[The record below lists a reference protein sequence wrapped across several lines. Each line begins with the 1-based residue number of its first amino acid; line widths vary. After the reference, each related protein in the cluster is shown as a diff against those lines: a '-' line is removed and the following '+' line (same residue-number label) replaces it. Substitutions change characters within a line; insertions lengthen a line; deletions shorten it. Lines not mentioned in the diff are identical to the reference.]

1 MAGPWE
7 NYGPAPKKKAPQKP
21 ALRNATPQQRQ
32 DSLDALRKS
41 DALMNENMRR
51 LNPEAQKQALATY
64 YADPRIQRL
73 RQEAGLPAVR
83 TRKEEIADIARRK
96 FQQESTRPVRV
107 TRGAQQNE
115 GGVLNWLGSLFE
127 RRRQATPEEKRQLAG
142 AKPGDT
148 VRVNDNMGL
157 EAASTNAFGRALF
170 GIPERVIAAVESTP
184 DAKNYDERLQVR
196 RAVTDMQ
203 RKRSTTGDVLGT
215 VAGSV
220 AGGAGANAAVRG
232 AGSAL
237 TRVGASRAGNIIQS
251 LATLEQG
258 QRGRNAAKIVLGGAA
273 GGAAQAAGE
282 GSDVTTGAATGA
294 IAAPLVVGGAKA
306 AEWASRPVKDFLR
319 ASSARGILRRYTS
332 ANAEDI
338 ARSADEFRQRTGR
351 EPTVFEVLPVE
362 DRQNVQSLLRKM
374 PGSSRERATGLVRE
388 RVNAMP
394 GELSS
399 RTAEITAPQ
408 QRFLAREMARELA
421 TSRGATNP
429 TADEL
434 ALAQRAVRDP
444 TDLEM
449 VRQTVSRNIMAPYDD
464 QIAYQTVD
472 ELLPAVPVQQ
482 NGRVAYQ
489 VSDEGAANAIRSV
502 AGTRSRNPDGIT
514 VRDMTDMLSDL
525 RTDARAGG
533 IEGRAAQRAAD
544 HLEEILARDHP
555 DAADAM
561 GRMTEAHAARSRM
574 LEGAKEG
581 RATRLRENVPVTG
594 NKQARLVR
602 NAYDTPEGAAGRA
615 TGQRAE
621 LMTDFESTPSR
632 AISRARDIAES
643 PGTQEAIRRNLG
655 DQASQQITDMSAA
668 QSESLRRMGSLLNE
682 PKAEAGD
689 MDFGDLAM
697 SLSLLSP
704 TALLRTKSQAVT
716 TLLRVFSGIPENRA
730 NQIVEALFS
739 REPGQMSNALRMLNS
754 AGERGSAA
762 LRDIIAAVASGA
774 QGASVAGEMNRER
787 ADSAEPSDMGN
798 PTAEGGDIPPET
810 QDGGGDSAPGPW
822 DAYAAEEGD
831 TNGKPYGRAVVE
843 ALFPG
848 VEVTEDLRDPN
859 SKLGRENPN
868 SYHVST
874 DGAVDVRPI
883 PGMTFEEF
891 VQRIRD
897 EGYDIVEAIDEVKHP
912 SRFATGP
919 HWHVVFA

>member
-7 NYGPAPKKKAPQKP
+7 DYGPAPKKTAPKKP
-21 ALRNATPQQRQ
+21 ALRNATPQARL
-32 DSLDALRKS
+32 DSLNALRQS
-41 DALMNENMRR
+41 DAIMNENMKKLTPDAR
-51 LNPEAQKQALATY
+51 KQALATY

-83 TRKEEIADIARRK
+83 TRKEELADIARRQ
-96 FQQESTRPVRV
+96 FQQESTRPVKV
-107 TRGAQQNE
+107 QRGSQQSD
-115 GGVLNWLGSLFE
+115 GGVFNWLGSLFE
-127 RRRQATPEEKRQLAG
+127 RRRPATAEEKRQLAG

-157 EAASTNAFGRALF
+157 EAASANAFGRALF
-170 GIPERVIAAVESTP
+170 GLPERAIAAVESTSGTR
-184 DAKNYDERLQVR
+184 NYSERLQVR

-220 AGGAGANAAVRG
+220 VGGAGANAAVRG
-232 AGSAL
+232 VGRAVTAAGA
-237 TRVGASRAGNIIQS
+237 TRAGNVLQS
-251 LATLEQG
+251 LTALEQG

-273 GGAAQAAGE
+273 GGAAQSAGE
-282 GSDVTTGAATGA
+282 GSDVSTGAVTGA
-294 IAAPLVVGGAKA
+294 IAAPLLVGGAKGI
-306 AEWASRPVKDFLR
+306 EWASRPARDFLR
-319 ASSARGILRRYTS
+319 ASSARGILRRYTT
-332 ANAEDI
+332 ATAEDV
-338 ARSADEFRQRTGR
+338 ARNADEFRQRTGR
-351 EPTVFEVLPVE
+351 EPTVFEVLPAE
-362 DRQNVQSLLRKM
+362 DRQNVQTLIRKM
-374 PGSSRERATGLVRE
+374 PGASRERASGLVRE
-388 RVNAMP
+388 RVGAMP
-394 GELSS
+394 GELSG

-408 QRFLAREMARELA
+408 QRFMAREMARELA
-421 TSRGATNP
+421 SSRGAQNP

-444 TDLEM
+444 TEMEM

-482 NGRVAYQ
+482 NGRVSYQ

-544 HLEEILARDHP
+544 HLEEIIARDHP

-561 GRMTEAHAARSRM
+561 ARMTEAHAARSRM

-581 RATRLRENVPVTG
+581 RATRLREDVPVSG

-602 NAYDTPEGAAGRA
+602 NAYDTPEGAGGRA
-615 TGQRAE
+615 VGQRAQ

-632 AISRARDIAES
+632 AISQARNIAES

-655 DQASQQITDMSAA
+655 AQAGQEITDMSAA
-668 QSESLRRMGSLLNE
+668 QSESLRRLGSLLNE

-704 TALLRTKSQAVT
+704 TALIRTKSQAVT
-716 TLLRVFSGIPENRA
+716 TLMRVFAGIPENRA
-730 NQIVEALFS
+730 NQIVDALFS
-739 REPGQMSNALRMLNS
+739 REPGQMSNALRLLNS

-762 LRDIIAAVASGA
+762 LRDIIASVASGA
-774 QGASVAGEMNRER
+774 QAASVAGEVDRTR
-787 ADSAEPSDMGN
+787 AENTPPPDQQPNE
-798 PTAEGGDIPPET
+798 DIPAEDAT
-810 QDGGGDSAPGPW
+810 QGSEPGPW

>member
-7 NYGPAPKKKAPQKP
+7 DYGPAPKKKAPQKP

-51 LNPEAQKQALATY
+51 LAPDAQKQALATY

-107 TRGAQQNE
+107 TRGSQNE
-115 GGVLNWLGSLFE
+115 GGIFNWLGSLFE

-170 GIPERVIAAVESTP
+170 GLPERAIAAVESTP
-184 DAKNYDERLQVR
+184 GTRNYDERLQVR

-237 TRVGASRAGNIIQS
+237 TRVGASRAGNILQG
-251 LATLEQG
+251 LAALEQG

-294 IAAPLVVGGAKA
+294 VAAPLVVGGAKA
-306 AEWASRPVKDFLR
+306 AEWASRPVRDFLR

-351 EPTVFEVLPVE
+351 EPTVFEVLPAE
-362 DRQNVQSLLRKM
+362 DRQNVQTLLRKM
-374 PGSSRERATGLVRE
+374 PGTSRERATGLVRE

-394 GELSS
+394 GELSG

-408 QRFLAREMARELA
+408 QRFIAREMARELA

-444 TDLEM
+444 TEMEM

-489 VSDEGAANAIRSV
+489 ISDEGAANAIRSV

-544 HLEEILARDHP
+544 HLEEIIARDHP

-561 GRMTEAHAARSRM
+561 ARMTEAHAARSRM

-655 DQASQQITDMSAA
+655 AQAGQDITDMSAA

-682 PKAEAGD
+682 PKAEASD

-704 TALLRTKSQAVT
+704 TALIRTKSQAVT
-716 TLLRVFSGIPENRA
+716 TLMRVFSGIPENRA
-730 NQIVEALFS
+730 NQIVDALFS

-774 QGASVAGEMNRER
+774 QGASVAGALNQER
-787 ADSAEPSDMGN
+787 ADSAEPPAPDNS
-798 PTAEGGDIPPET
+798 GDVPAPEDT
-810 QDGGGDSAPGPW
+810 RDSAPGPW

-883 PGMTFEEF
+883 PGMTFDEF

-897 EGYDIVEAIDEVKHP
+897 EGYDIVEAIDEVNHP
-912 SRFATGP
+912 SRYATGP